1 MRSGRKV
8 TLRDICERAG
18 VSIYTASRALADRDD
33 ISKATKARV
42 REAAAELGYVA
53 NLHARSLK
61 GGESRVIG
69 VIAASKANQYYA
81 TLVSAF
87 ETAVE
92 PFGYSCFV
100 ADAAAN
106 GVYLVER
113 EDRIVT
119 SMIQQRVAAVVLT
132 CAISAK
138 NLELLK
144 AWRIPVL
151 FVDCLPPDTGN
162 SYPCVTSDNFAASRA
177 LGEHFAALGYRRW
190 AFVGH
195 APNWN
200 TRAPRQQGFE
210 AAAAGCGASVAIVEG
225 GNDAEVARRAAMLVL
240 TCTSAETRPQAI
252 FASNTVLLKGV
263 LMAMR
268 DLGLKAPRQ
277 MAVAAFDDFDWA
289 ELVDPPITVV
299 DQRVQEIG
307 RAAGAQAI
315 QLVSGDAAEGGSAQR
330 TIVAPQLK
338 VRASC
343 GAMLGRSERV
353 GVV

>member
-1 MRSGRKV
+1 MLPRRRA
-8 TLRDICERAG
+8 TLGDVCERAG
-18 VSIYTASRALADRDD
+18 VSVYTASRALAGHDD
-33 ISKATKARV
+33 ISASTKERV

-61 GGESRVIG
+61 GGASKVIG
-69 VIAASKANQYYA
+69 IIAASKANQYYA

-87 ETAVE
+87 ESAVE

-106 GVYLVER
+106 GVYLEER

-119 SMIQQRVAAVVLT
+119 SMIQQRVAAIVLT

-144 AWRIPVL
+144 AWSIPVL
-151 FVDCLPPDTGN
+151 FVDCLPPETGRD
-162 SYPCVTSDNFAASRA
+162 YPCVTSDNFAASRA

-190 AFVGH
+190 VFIGH

-200 TRAPRQQGFE
+200 TRPPRQQGFE
-210 AAAAGCGASVAIVEG
+210 AAAADCGASVQIAEG
-225 GNDAEVARRAAMLVL
+225 GNDAEVARRALMLVL
-240 TCTSAETRPQAI
+240 TGAAVDRRSQAI

-263 LMAMR
+263 LLALKE
-268 DLGLKAPRQ
+268 LGLRAPHQ
-277 MAVAAFDDFDWA
+277 IAVAAFDDFDWA

-299 DQRVQEIG
+299 DQRIQEIG
-307 RAAGAQAI
+307 RTAGAQAI
-315 QLVSGDAAEGGSAQR
+315 RLVGGEGAEGAFAHR
-330 TIVAPQLK
+330 TIIPPQLK

-343 GAMLGRSERV
+343 GAMLLRSDRP
-353 GVV
+353 GLA